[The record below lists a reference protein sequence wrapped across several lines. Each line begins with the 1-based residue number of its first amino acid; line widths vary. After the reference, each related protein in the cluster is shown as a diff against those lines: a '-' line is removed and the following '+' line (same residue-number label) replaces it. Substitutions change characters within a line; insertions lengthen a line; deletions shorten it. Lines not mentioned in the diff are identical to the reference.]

1 MDVMS
6 QPHASAMPR
15 FSLKCMQASIDLK
28 LYPIVGM
35 NIQEV
40 MIGGAP
46 DWIAPKQ
53 RLDFSFVMDLQG
65 KERRLPTYGVVISN
79 DSRGLDIRYRPP
91 TRQWREILTRLI
103 TEESAQ

>member
-1 MDVMS
+1 MS
-6 QPHASAMPR
+6 QPQSSAQSR
-15 FSLKCMQASIDLK
+15 FTLKCMQVSIDLK
-28 LYPIVGM
+28 IYPVVGM
-35 NIQEV
+35 NIQDV

-65 KERRLPTYGVVISN
+65 KERRLQTYGVVISN

-91 TRQWREILTRLI
+91 TAQWRAILTKLL
-103 TEESAQ
+103 TEEHAR

>member
-1 MDVMS
+1 MS
-6 QPHASAMPR
+6 QPYAMTSPR
-15 FSLKCMQASIDLK
+15 FVLKCMQASIDLK

-35 NIQEV
+35 NIQDV

-53 RLDFSFVMDLQG
+53 RVDFSFVMDLQG

-79 DSRGLDIRYRPP
+79 DARGLDIRYRPP
-91 TRQWREILTRLI
+91 TSQWRDILAKLI
-103 TEESAQ
+103 AEESA

>member
-1 MDVMS
+1 MS
-6 QPHASAMPR
+6 QPHASTLPR
-15 FSLKCMQASIDLK
+15 FTLRCMQVSIDLK
-28 LYPIVGM
+28 LYPVVGM

-65 KERRLPTYGVVISN
+65 RERRLPTYGVVISN
-79 DSRGLDIRYRPP
+79 DSRGLDIRYHAP
-91 TRQWREILTRLI
+91 TAQWRQILTKLLTDENAR
-103 TEESAQ
+103 

>member
-1 MDVMS
+1 
-6 QPHASAMPR
+6 
-15 FSLKCMQASIDLK
+15 MQVSIDLK
-28 LYPIVGM
+28 LFPIVGM

-65 KERRLPTYGVVISN
+65 TERRLQTYGVVLSN
-79 DSRGLDIRYRPP
+79 DSRGLDVRYHAP
-91 TRQWREILTRLI
+91 TPEWRGILTKLLTAENR
-103 TEESAQ
+103 

>member
-1 MDVMS
+1 
-6 QPHASAMPR
+6 MPR

-35 NIQEV
+35 NIQDV

-53 RLDFSFVMDLQG
+53 RVDFSFVMDLQG
-65 KERRLPTYGVVISN
+65 KERRLPTYGVVITN
-79 DSRGLDIRYRPP
+79 DTRGLDIRYRPP
-91 TRQWREILTRLI
+91 TSQWREILTKLL
-103 TEESAQ
+103 TEENT